1 VSLLFNRGDGLEWL
15 KPVHI
20 TCAVLSFSGFFLRGI
35 WMLQGSSLVN
45 QRWVKIFPHVIDTL
59 LLVSALIMLYV
70 LHLSVIEN
78 NWLLAKIGALLIY
91 IALGMLALKYGKNKR
106 VRGVAWV
113 SGLLVFMYI
122 VSVALTK
129 SILGFI
135 NWI

>member
-1 VSLLFNRGDGLEWL
+1 LEWL

-35 WMLQGSSLVN
+35 WMLQDSSLLD
-45 QRWVKIFPHVIDTL
+45 QKWVKIFPHVVDTL
-59 LLVSALIMLYV
+59 LLASALMMLYV
-70 LHLSVIEN
+70 LHLSVMEHS
-78 NWLLAKIGALLIY
+78 WLLAKIGALLVY
-91 IALGMLALKYGKNKR
+91 IALGMLALKYGRNKQQ
-106 VRGVAWV
+106 RGVAWF
-113 SGLLVFMYI
+113 SGLLVFLYI

>member
-1 VSLLFNRGDGLEWL
+1 MEWL

-20 TCAVLSFSGFFLRGI
+20 TCAVLSFSGFFLRGL
-35 WMLQGSSLVN
+35 WMLQDSSLLN

-59 LLVSALIMLYV
+59 LLASALMMLYV

-78 NWLLAKIGALLIY
+78 SWLLAKIGALLVY
-91 IALGMLALKYGKNKR
+91 IALGMLALKYGKTKQ
-106 VRGVAWV
+106 VRGVAWGA
-113 SGLLVFMYI
+113 GLLVFMYI

-135 NWI
+135 YWV